1 MRLNALTPQVPPDP
15 SPDPTSDLE
24 PCNCVADDPT
34 AAAKIHHQST
44 SHVPPLMH
52 GGVTRAQESQGD
64 EIPEEGCFSYAF
76 SLQTWK
82 TRNDPRPIITEE
94 VFHMLS
100 HSSPSPSPSPSPHA
114 TPNPNPYHRTPI
126 LIPDPTP
133 IPDPD
138 H

>member
-64 EIPEEGCFSYAF
+64 EITEEGCFSYAF

-114 TPNPNPYHRTPI
+114 TPNPNPYHPY
-126 LIPDPTP
+126 PYP
-133 IPDPD
+133 
-138 H
+138 

>member
-64 EIPEEGCFSYAF
+64 EITEEGCFSYAF

-82 TRNDPRPIITEE
+82 TGGRGNEPRPIITEE

-100 HSSPSPSPSPSPHA
+100 LKP
-114 TPNPNPYHRTPI
+114 
-126 LIPDPTP
+126 
-133 IPDPD
+133 
-138 H
+138 

>member
-1 MRLNALTPQVPPDP
+1 
-15 SPDPTSDLE
+15 
-24 PCNCVADDPT
+24 
-34 AAAKIHHQST
+34 
-44 SHVPPLMH
+44 MH

-64 EIPEEGCFSYAF
+64 EITEEGCFSYAF

-114 TPNPNPYHRTPI
+114 TPNPNPYHPY
-126 LIPDPTP
+126 PYP
-133 IPDPD
+133 
-138 H
+138 

>member
-24 PCNCVADDPT
+24 PSNCVADDPT

-64 EIPEEGCFSYAF
+64 EITEEGCFSYAF

-94 VFHMLS
+94 VFHMHS
-100 HSSPSPSPSPSPHA
+100 HSSPSPSPSPSRHV
-114 TPNPNPYHRTPI
+114 TPNPNPYHPYHY
-126 LIPDPTP
+126 P
-133 IPDPD
+133 
-138 H
+138 